1 MPPIDPATVLTL
13 IPARGG
19 SKGLPGKNTRPFLRK
34 PLIAHT
40 IDAARDSGVAGRIVV
55 STDDAEIARVS
66 AESGAEV
73 PFLRPAEI
81 AGDAAPVLAAA
92 FHALDWFA
100 THEGWTAQWLLLLQP
115 TSPLRTADDIRRA
128 FEIVHSEDTDAVV
141 AVSDT
146 KSHPFWVKTLDPS
159 GHLQPFIADQRAPAC
174 RQELP
179 PAYALN
185 GLLYLVRTSTLR
197 KEGAFCPVKTRP
209 LIIPSIRAFDIDS
222 EDDFLIAEFA
232 SSLSNL

>member
-19 SKGLPGKNTRPFLRK
+19 SKGLPGKNIRPFLGK
-34 PLIAHT
+34 PLITRT
-40 IDAARDSGVAGRIVV
+40 IDAARNSGVAGRIVV
-55 STDDAEIARVS
+55 STDDAVIGRVS

-73 PFLRPAEI
+73 PFLRPREI

-92 FHALDWFA
+92 LHVLDWFA
-100 THEGWTAQWLLLLQP
+100 TREGWKAEWLLLLQP
-115 TSPLRTADDIRRA
+115 TSPLRTADDIRRG
-128 FEIVHSEDTDAVV
+128 FEIAESENTDAVV
-141 AVSDT
+141 AVSGT
-146 KSHPFWVKTLDPS
+146 KSHPFWLKTLNPS
-159 GHLQPFIADQRAPAC
+159 GHLQPFTADQKTPAR

-185 GLLYLVRTSTLR
+185 GLLYLVRTTTLR
-197 KEGAFCPVKTRP
+197 EEGAFCPAKTRP
-209 LIIPSIRAFDIDS
+209 LVIPAIRAFDIDS

-232 SSLSNL
+232 SSLSKL

>member
-1 MPPIDPATVLTL
+1 MYSIDPTTVLTL

-19 SKGLPGKNTRPFLRK
+19 SKGLLGKNTRPFLGK

-66 AESGAEV
+66 AESGADV

-92 FHALDWFA
+92 LHALDWF
-100 THEGWTAQWLLLLQP
+100 TTYEGWKAEWLLLLQP

-128 FEIVHSEDTDAVV
+128 FEIARSENTDAVL
-141 AVSDT
+141 AVSET
-146 KSHPFWVKTLDPS
+146 KSHPFWVKTLLLS
-159 GHLQPFIADQRAPAC
+159 GHLQPFIADQKAPAR

-179 PAYALN
+179 PAYAIN

-197 KEGAFCPVKTRP
+197 EEGAFCPTNTRP
-209 LIIPSIRAFDIDS
+209 LLIPSIRAFDIDS
-222 EDDFLIAEFA
+222 EEDFLIAEFA
-232 SSLSNL
+232 SSLSHL

>member
-1 MPPIDPATVLTL
+1 MSPVDPAAVLTL

-19 SKGLPGKNTRPFLRK
+19 SKGLPGKNTRPFLGK
-34 PLIAHT
+34 PLITRT

-55 STDDAEIARVS
+55 STDDADIARVS
-66 AESGAEV
+66 AESGAQV

-81 AGDAAPVLAAA
+81 ASDSAPVLGAAL
-92 FHALDWFA
+92 HALDWFA
-100 THEGWTAQWLLLLQP
+100 THEGWLAEWLFLLQP

-128 FEIVHSEDTDAVV
+128 FEIVHCENTDAVV

-146 KSHPFWVKTLDPS
+146 KFHPFWVKTLNPF
-159 GHLQPFIADQRAPAC
+159 GHLQPFIAEQKAPAR

-197 KEGAFCPVKTRP
+197 EEGAFCPKKSWP

-222 EDDFLIAEFA
+222 EEDFLLAEFA
-232 SSLSNL
+232 SSLSEF